1 MAHDISRQFIQGLP
15 KAELHLH
22 VEGTLEPELKL
33 KLAQRN
39 HIDIG
44 FDDVESIRNTY
55 NFSDLPS
62 FLDVY
67 YEGMKTLVTEQD
79 FYDLAWEYLLKA
91 QENSVRHVELFFDPQ
106 AHASRGVDIEDV
118 LYGLLRAC
126 SDARALG
133 VDAELIMC
141 FLRDFSAESAR
152 LTFEAVSEFADH
164 LIGVGLDSD
173 EHNNPP
179 LKFFNQFA
187 HARELGLHVTAHAD
201 IDQKDSIEHIKQLLE
216 VIDVER
222 IDHGTNIVEDPDLVE
237 LAAKRGVG
245 LTSCPISNTFCG
257 NDTKQNEVKD
267 LLNRGVQ
274 ICINSDD
281 PAYFGGYICDNY
293 EVLAQSG
300 VFSREDI
307 IELVKNSFRMSWI
320 SDERKALYLQEIDA
334 YVAHWDETHA

>member
-1 MAHDISRQFIQGLP
+1 MAHEISRQFIQGLP

-39 HIDIG
+39 HINIG

-91 QENSVRHVELFFDPQ
+91 QENSVRHVEMFFDPQ
-106 AHASRGVDIEDV
+106 AHASRGVDIQDV

-152 LTFEAVSEFADH
+152 LTMEAFKDFADH

-187 HARELGLHVTAHAD
+187 HARELGFM
-201 IDQKDSIEHIKQLLE
+201 LL
-216 VIDVER
+216 
-222 IDHGTNIVEDPDLVE
+222 LM
-237 LAAKRGVG
+237 
-245 LTSCPISNTFCG
+245 PI
-257 NDTKQNEVKD
+257 
-267 LLNRGVQ
+267 
-274 ICINSDD
+274 
-281 PAYFGGYICDNY
+281 
-293 EVLAQSG
+293 
-300 VFSREDI
+300 
-307 IELVKNSFRMSWI
+307 
-320 SDERKALYLQEIDA
+320 
-334 YVAHWDETHA
+334 